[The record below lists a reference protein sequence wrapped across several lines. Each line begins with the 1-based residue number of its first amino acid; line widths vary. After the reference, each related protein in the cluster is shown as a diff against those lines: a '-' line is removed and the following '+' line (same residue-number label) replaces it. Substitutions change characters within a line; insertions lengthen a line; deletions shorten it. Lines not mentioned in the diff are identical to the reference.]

1 MKLPKK
7 IDSWEKILARFIVA
21 SGLPYFFWDGAS
33 KRFKGIYGWTFARV
47 SPRNHGGWDRVPEAF
62 RFLEKRSDMPMIVFL
77 ASKDNGE
84 TIDDSYVLMRLST
97 FAPFL
102 VNKVESDP
110 ERHIR
115 KEK

>member
-1 MKLPKK
+1 
-7 IDSWEKILARFIVA
+7 
-21 SGLPYFFWDGAS
+21 
-33 KRFKGIYGWTFARV
+33 
-47 SPRNHGGWDRVPEAF
+47 
-62 RFLEKRSDMPMIVFL
+62 MPVIVFL

-97 FAPFL
+97 FVPFL
-102 VNKVESDP
+102 INKVESDP